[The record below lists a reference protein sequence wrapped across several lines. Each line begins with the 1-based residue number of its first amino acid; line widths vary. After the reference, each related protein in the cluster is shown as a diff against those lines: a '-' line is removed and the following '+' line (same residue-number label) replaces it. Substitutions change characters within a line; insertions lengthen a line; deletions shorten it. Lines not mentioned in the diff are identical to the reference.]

1 MIDKHVQPDL
11 FSEKTSEE
19 SAPFQRHSL
28 SSKQAASQIQE
39 SANTLRAKLFR
50 FIRDCGVQVAGQT
63 FEVEQRKVSASKIAQ
78 ALLNA
83 AIDDAYALLPQ

>member
-1 MIDKHVQPDL
+1 MPSALLSMKSASIILDDDRQHKLLKISDATAGI
-11 FSEKTSEE
+11 TS
-19 SAPFQRHSL
+19 
-28 SSKQAASQIQE
+28 
-39 SANTLRAKLFR
+39 T
-50 FIRDCGVQVAGQT
+50 VQVAGQT

>member
-1 MIDKHVQPDL
+1 MKSAAIVLDAVRQ
-11 FSEKTSEE
+11 EKLQKISDATAGNTSKVE
-19 SAPFQRHSL
+19 
-28 SSKQAASQIQE
+28 
-39 SANTLRAKLFR
+39 
-50 FIRDCGVQVAGQT
+50 VAGQT

>member
-1 MIDKHVQPDL
+1 MHFTFINMKSAAIILDETRQ
-11 FSEKTSEE
+11 EKLRKISDATAGNTS
-19 SAPFQRHSL
+19 
-28 SSKQAASQIQE
+28 
-39 SANTLRAKLFR
+39 T
-50 FIRDCGVQVAGQT
+50 VQVAGQT

>member
-1 MIDKHVQPDL
+1 MRVSPINLALNSMKSAAIMLDENRQ
-11 FSEKTSEE
+11 EKLRKISDATAGNTS
-19 SAPFQRHSL
+19 S
-28 SSKQAASQIQE
+28 
-39 SANTLRAKLFR
+39 
-50 FIRDCGVQVAGQT
+50 VQVAGQT